1 MSIVDTFLAA
11 ATSQLGVPY
20 SYGDESPS
28 DGFDCSGLVLW
39 SASQAGVR
47 GVPRTARAQQAAATP
62 VTTPRPGDLV
72 FYGAPAHHVGIY
84 IGGGKIIHAPHTGD
98 VVRIASVDGPG
109 AHTYGRLP
117 GMGVASSAAAGA
129 ASRVQS
135 AASAVGVSLGLG
147 DAGDTVISWAT
158 KALIVTLGLSLVGV
172 GAWRA
177 VGAGKDS

>member
-98 VVRIASVDGPG
+98 VVR
-109 AHTYGRLP
+109 YGTVGEFAGQVMTIRRL
-117 GMGVASSAAAGA
+117 S
-129 ASRVQS
+129 
-135 AASAVGVSLGLG
+135 
-147 DAGDTVISWAT
+147 
-158 KALIVTLGLSLVGV
+158 
-172 GAWRA
+172 
-177 VGAGKDS
+177 